1 MKSFFKI
8 TTLILGTALLIS
20 CKNQQENR
28 ANSVSLIPGKNQE
41 VAVFSEGCFWCTEY
55 VFESVKGI
63 DSVVSGFSGGEKPNP
78 TYEEVGKNDT
88 CYAESVLVYYKPYE
102 INFRELLNV
111 FFLSHNP
118 TTLNKQGPDE
128 GSSYRSIAYYKNEN
142 EKKAI
147 KEAMDFFNQKEF
159 YNGQIVTEIKPLKS
173 FYLAGKKHQNYVKNN
188 PTDNCVIEESLPRFQ
203 RFLDSY
209 KGELKK

>member
-1 MKSFFKI
+1 MKPFFKI
-8 TTLILGTALLIS
+8 TTLILGIALLIS

-88 CYAESVLVYYKPYE
+88 GYAESVLVYYKPNE

-128 GSSYRSIAYYKNEN
+128 GSAYRSIAYYKNEN
-142 EKKAI
+142 EKKSI
-147 KEAMDFFNQKEF
+147 EEAMDFFNQKEF
-159 YNGQIVTEIKPLKS
+159 YDGQIVTEIKPLKS

-188 PTDNCVIEESLPRFQ
+188 PTDNYVIEESLPRFQ

>member
-88 CYAESVLVYYKPYE
+88 GYAESVLVYYKPYE

-188 PTDNCVIEESLPRFQ
+188 PTDNYVIEESLPRFQ

>member
-1 MKSFFKI
+1 MKPFFKT
-8 TTLILGTALLIS
+8 TTLILGTALLIN
-20 CKNQQENR
+20 CKNQQENS
-28 ANSVSLIPGKNQE
+28 ANSVSLIPEKNQE
-41 VAVFSEGCFWCTEY
+41 IAVFSEGCFWCAEY

-78 TYEEVGKNDT
+78 TYEDVGRNDNG
-88 CYAESVLVYYKPYE
+88 YAESVLVYYKPNE

-111 FFLSHNP
+111 FFLSHDP

-128 GSSYRSIAYYKNEN
+128 GSAYRSIAYYKNEN
-142 EKKAI
+142 EKISIEDIMA
-147 KEAMDFFNQKEF
+147 FFNKKAF
-159 YNGQIVTEIKPLKS
+159 YGGKIVTEIKPLKT
-173 FYLAGKKHQNYVKNN
+173 FFLASKKHQNYIKNN
-188 PTDNCVIEESLPRFQ
+188 PTDNYVIEESLPRYQ

>member
-88 CYAESVLVYYKPYE
+88 GYAESVLVYYKPYE

-188 PTDNCVIEESLPRFQ
+188 PTDNYVIEETLPRFQ